1 MLCQDCERKL
11 EEGKIS
17 QLDVEASR
25 VLYGLAQE
33 HHSLGKISFKRALR
47 EGGLTILVIEQDE
60 ISPAIGQEGRLA
72 QEISKHLKTK
82 IRVVKENTNVRELAH
97 EILIPARVKGINVLF
112 KRDGEE
118 HRVRV
123 TRADLMLL
131 PASIAVLQVLL
142 TKITDKKIKLV
153 FE

>member
-1 MLCQDCERKL
+1 MCQDCKRKL

-25 VLYGLAQE
+25 VLYGLTQK
-33 HHSLGKISFKRALR
+33 HHGLGEISFKHALK
-47 EGGLTILVIEQDE
+47 EGGLTVLVMGQGE
-60 ISPAIGQEGRLA
+60 ISPAIGREGRLA

-82 IRVVKENTNVRELAH
+82 IRVVEENANVRELAR
-97 EILIPARVKGINVLF
+97 EILMPARVKGINVLF

-131 PASIAVLQVLL
+131 PASIDVLQILL